1 MMINVQYD
9 YVVYVEGPTPCAGRG
24 VFKLSWPLAV
34 ASGLVFIRMSSC
46 GIQNL
51 FRARRT
57 QTPGSWFSPSGCR
70 SRGWIAVRASQVET
84 AIFSLGAEVVDVSP
98 ILELGGVI
106 WTIANRQGIS
116 EQALCAQNPVRL
128 GVHDVALNRERGCR
142 ITSTAF
148 CSLVWSPKRQRTYDG
163 SWPGIIGSDAKA
175 AATIQITFSLRT
187 SATGAEMVYQFIL
200 GAGALLSETPAST
213 TSCTTK
219 RLKTFLAVPSVI
231 AETSQHPSS
240 YA

>member
-1 MMINVQYD
+1 M
-9 YVVYVEGPTPCAGRG
+9 
-24 VFKLSWPLAV
+24 
-34 ASGLVFIRMSSC
+34 SG
-46 GIQNL
+46 GGTQNL

-57 QTPGSWFSPSGCR
+57 QFPGSRFSPSGCR

-128 GVHDVALNRERGCR
+128 GVHDVALNKERGCR

-163 SWPGIIGSDAKA
+163 SWPGIIFFGSDAKA
-175 AATIQITFSLRT
+175 AATIQIAFSLRT

-231 AETSQHPSS
+231 AETSPHLSS
-240 YA
+240 YV